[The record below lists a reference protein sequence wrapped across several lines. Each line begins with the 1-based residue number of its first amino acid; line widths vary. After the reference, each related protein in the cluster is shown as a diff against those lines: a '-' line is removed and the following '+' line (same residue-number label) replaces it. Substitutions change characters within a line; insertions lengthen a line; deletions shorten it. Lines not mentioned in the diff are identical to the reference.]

1 LLKGAAFE
9 TGGIKMKKIIVFVA
23 LVCALGAFVGRP
35 SADVPHQAAVET
47 LSPFAMMQES
57 RSLPTEVYDTF

>member
-1 LLKGAAFE
+1 
-9 TGGIKMKKIIVFVA
+9 MKKIIVFVA

-57 RSLPTEVYDTF
+57 RSLPAEVYDTF